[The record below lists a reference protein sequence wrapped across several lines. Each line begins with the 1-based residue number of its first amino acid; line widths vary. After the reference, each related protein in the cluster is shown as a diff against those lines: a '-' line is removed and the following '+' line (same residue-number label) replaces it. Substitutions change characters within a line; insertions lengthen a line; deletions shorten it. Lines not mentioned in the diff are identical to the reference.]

1 MFDTTFGDLVMTKSF
16 SIAFLMFS
24 TVFILVGA
32 DNGAGRTPNGDTVLV
47 EVDGVKLTLADFEAK
62 RPAGLFQARNNFYE
76 AERKAVDEFV
86 NDYLLNREA
95 QKEGTTV
102 AELLERHV
110 NGNGFKQ
117 PSEETL
123 RVYYEGVD
131 TTEPYEAV
139 RDKIVEAIRTRRLA
153 KARSAYLQELRDH
166 AKVAFLLAP
175 VRAAISLKDTPVR
188 GLPDAPVV
196 IVEYADYECQYC
208 QQIQPVL
215 DKLLADYK
223 GKVAFAF
230 KDFPLPMHAHAQK
243 AGEAAHCAQVQGK
256 YWEFHDLLFTTRQ
269 YETSKLKESAQALKL
284 NVESFNKC
292 LDSGEQAETVKKQF
306 EESQALGLPGT
317 PAFFVNGRL
326 INPNG
331 TVSYETLRQLIQ
343 EELAASSQR
352 VKENASADGGAV
364 APQK

>member
-1 MFDTTFGDLVMTKSF
+1 MKKSI
-16 SIAFLMFS
+16 STAFLMFS
-24 TVFILVGA
+24 GVLILAGA
-32 DNGAGRTPNGDTVLV
+32 DSGAGPIPNGNLVLV

-86 NDYLLNREA
+86 NEYLLNREA
-95 QKEGTTV
+95 QKEGTT
-102 AELLERHV
+102 AADLLERHV
-110 NGNGFKQ
+110 NGEGFKT

-131 TTEPYEAV
+131 TTESYEAV

-153 KARSAYLQELRDH
+153 KARNAYLKKLRDQ
-166 AKVAFLLAP
+166 AKVSFLIAP
-175 VRAAISLKDTPVR
+175 VRAAISMKDTPLR
-188 GLPDAPVV
+188 GSPDAPVV
-196 IVEYADYECQYC
+196 VVEFADYECQFC

-215 DKLLADYK
+215 DKVLADYK

-230 KDFPLPMHAHAQK
+230 KDFPLPMHANAQK
-243 AGEAAHCAQVQGK
+243 AAEAAHCAQVQGK
-256 YWEFHDLLFTTRQ
+256 YWEFHDLLFSTRQ
-269 YETSKLKESAQALKL
+269 FEISRLKENARGLKL
-284 NVESFNKC
+284 NVESFDKC
-292 LDSGEQAETVKKQF
+292 LDSGERADTVKKQF

-331 TVSYETLRQLIQ
+331 TVSYDTLRQLIE

-352 VKENASADGGAV
+352 VVESASGAGGAV

>member
-1 MFDTTFGDLVMTKSF
+1 MKKSI
-16 SIAFLMFS
+16 STAFLMFS
-24 TVFILVGA
+24 GVLILAGA
-32 DNGAGRTPNGDTVLV
+32 DSGAGPTPNGNLVLV

-86 NDYLLNREA
+86 NEYLLNREA
-95 QKEGTTV
+95 QKEGTT
-102 AELLERHV
+102 AADLLERHV
-110 NGNGFKQ
+110 NGEGFKT

-131 TTEPYEAV
+131 TTESYEAV

-153 KARSAYLQELRDH
+153 KARNAYLKKLRDQ
-166 AKVAFLLAP
+166 AKVSFLIAP
-175 VRAAISLKDTPVR
+175 VRAAISMKDTPLR
-188 GLPDAPVV
+188 GSPDAPVV
-196 IVEYADYECQYC
+196 VVEFADYECQFC

-215 DKLLADYK
+215 DKVLADYK

-230 KDFPLPMHAHAQK
+230 KDFPLPMHANAQK
-243 AGEAAHCAQVQGK
+243 AAEAAHCAQVQGK
-256 YWEFHDLLFTTRQ
+256 YWEFHDLLFSTRQ
-269 YETSKLKESAQALKL
+269 FEISRLKENAQGLKL
-284 NVESFNKC
+284 NVQSFDKC
-292 LDSGEQAETVKKQF
+292 LDSGERADTVKKQF

-331 TVSYETLRQLIQ
+331 TVSYDTLRQLIE

-352 VKENASADGGAV
+352 VVESASGAGGAV

>member
-1 MFDTTFGDLVMTKSF
+1 MIKSL
-16 SIAFLMFS
+16 STAFLMFS
-24 TVFILVGA
+24 TVFVLAGA
-32 DNGAGRTPNGDTVLV
+32 DSGAGPTLDGNRVLV

-86 NDYLLNREA
+86 NEYLLNREA
-95 QKEGTTV
+95 QKEGTT
-102 AELLERHV
+102 AADLLERHV
-110 NGNGFKQ
+110 NGEGFKT

-131 TTEPYEAV
+131 TTESYEAV

-153 KARSAYLQELRDH
+153 KARNAYLKKLRDQ
-166 AKVAFLLAP
+166 AKVSFLIAP
-175 VRAAISLKDTPVR
+175 VRAAISMKDTPLR
-188 GLPDAPVV
+188 GSPDAPVV
-196 IVEYADYECQYC
+196 VVEFADYECQFC

-215 DKLLADYK
+215 DKVLADYK

-230 KDFPLPMHAHAQK
+230 KDFPLPMHANAQK
-243 AGEAAHCAQVQGK
+243 ASEAAHCAQDQGK

-269 YETSKLKESAQALKL
+269 FEISKLKENARGLKL
-284 NVESFNKC
+284 DVESFEKC
-292 LDSGEQAETVKKQF
+292 LDSGQRADTVKKQF

-317 PAFFVNGRL
+317 PAFFINGRL

-331 TVSYETLRQLIQ
+331 TVSYDTLRQLIE

-352 VKENASADGGAV
+352 VVESASRAGGAV

>member
-1 MFDTTFGDLVMTKSF
+1 MTRGLSTV
-16 SIAFLMFS
+16 ACVFS
-24 TVFILVGA
+24 TVLILGAADSDVGRRPA
-32 DNGAGRTPNGDTVLV
+32 VNSILV
-47 EVDGVKLTLADFEAK
+47 EVDGVKITLADFESK

-86 NDYLLNREA
+86 SDYLLIREA

-102 AELLERHV
+102 PALLERHA
-110 NGNGFKQ
+110 NGGGFKP

-153 KARSAYLQELRDH
+153 KAKSAYLQSLRNQ
-166 AKVAFLLAP
+166 AKIEFLLSPPRAP
-175 VRAAISLKDTPVR
+175 ISMKDTPVR
-188 GLPDAPVV
+188 GSASAPVT
-196 IVEYADYECQYC
+196 IVEFADYECPYC
-208 QQIQPVL
+208 QQIQPVV
-215 DKLLADYK
+215 DKLLSDYP
-223 GKVAFAF
+223 GKIAFAF
-230 KDFPLPMHAHAQK
+230 KDFPLPNHAHAQK
-243 AGEAAHCAQVQGK
+243 AGEAAHCAQAQGK

-269 YETSKLKESAQALKL
+269 FEVPKLKEAAQTLKL
-284 NVESFNKC
+284 DVESFNKC
-292 LDSGEQAETVKKQF
+292 LDSGTQSETVKTQF

-331 TVSYETLRQLIQ
+331 TVSYDTLRGLVD
-343 EELAASSQR
+343 EELAASQR
-352 VKENASADGGAV
+352 SKENTATAGGAV
-364 APQK
+364 GPQK

>member
-1 MFDTTFGDLVMTKSF
+1 MKKSI
-16 SIAFLMFS
+16 STAFLMFS
-24 TVFILVGA
+24 GVLILAGA
-32 DNGAGRTPNGDTVLV
+32 DSGAGPTPNGNLVLV

-62 RPAGLFQARNNFYE
+62 RPSGLFQARNNFYE

-86 NDYLLNREA
+86 NEYLLNREA
-95 QKEGTTV
+95 QKEGTT
-102 AELLERHV
+102 AADLLERHV
-110 NGNGFKQ
+110 NGEGFKT

-131 TTEPYEAV
+131 TTESYEAV

-153 KARSAYLQELRDH
+153 KARSAYLQKLRDQ
-166 AKVAFLLAP
+166 AKVSFLIAP
-175 VRAAISLKDTPVR
+175 VRAAISMKDTPLR
-188 GLPDAPVV
+188 GSPDAPVV
-196 IVEYADYECQYC
+196 VVEFADYECQFC

-215 DKLLADYK
+215 DKVLADYK

-230 KDFPLPMHAHAQK
+230 KDFPLPMHANAQK
-243 AGEAAHCAQVQGK
+243 AAEAAHCAQVQGK
-256 YWEFHDLLFTTRQ
+256 YWEFHDLLFSTRQ
-269 YETSKLKESAQALKL
+269 FEISRLKENARGLKL
-284 NVESFNKC
+284 NVESFDKC
-292 LDSGEQAETVKKQF
+292 LDSGERADTVKKQF

-331 TVSYETLRQLIQ
+331 TVSYDTLRQLIE

-352 VKENASADGGAV
+352 VVESASGAGGAV

>member
-1 MFDTTFGDLVMTKSF
+1 MIKSF
-16 SIAFLMFS
+16 SAAFLMFS
-24 TVFILVGA
+24 GVLILAGA
-32 DNGAGRTPNGDTVLV
+32 DSGAGPTPNGNLILV

-86 NDYLLNREA
+86 NEYLLNREA
-95 QKEGTTV
+95 QKEGTT
-102 AELLERHV
+102 ATDLLERHV
-110 NGNGFKQ
+110 NGDGFKQ

-131 TTEPYEAV
+131 TTESYEAV

-153 KARSAYLQELRDH
+153 KARNAYLKKLRDQ
-166 AKVAFLLAP
+166 AKVSFLIAP
-175 VRAAISLKDTPVR
+175 VRAAISMKDTPLR
-188 GLPDAPVV
+188 GSPDAPVV
-196 IVEYADYECQYC
+196 VVEFADYECQFC

-215 DKLLADYK
+215 DKVLADYK

-230 KDFPLPMHAHAQK
+230 KDFPLPMHANAQK
-243 AGEAAHCAQVQGK
+243 AAEAAHCAQVQGK
-256 YWEFHDLLFTTRQ
+256 YWEFHDLLFSTRQ
-269 YETSKLKESAQALKL
+269 FEISRLKENARGLKL
-284 NVESFNKC
+284 NVESFDKC
-292 LDSGEQAETVKKQF
+292 LDSGERADTVKKQF

-331 TVSYETLRQLIQ
+331 TVSYDTLRQLIE

-352 VKENASADGGAV
+352 VVESASGAGGAV

>member
-1 MFDTTFGDLVMTKSF
+1 MIKSF
-16 SIAFLMFS
+16 STALLMFS
-24 TVFILVGA
+24 TVFVLAGA
-32 DNGAGRTPNGDTVLV
+32 DSGAGPTSNGNLVLV

-86 NDYLLNREA
+86 NEYLVNREA
-95 QKEGTTV
+95 QKEGTT
-102 AELLERHV
+102 ATDLLERHV
-110 NGNGFKQ
+110 NGEGFKT

-131 TTEPYEAV
+131 TTESYEAV
-139 RDKIVEAIRTRRLA
+139 RDKILEAIRTRRVA
-153 KARSAYLQELRDH
+153 KARNAYLQKLRDQ
-166 AKVAFLLAP
+166 AKVSFLIPP
-175 VRAAISLKDTPVR
+175 VRATIPMKDTPLR
-188 GLPDAPVV
+188 GSPDAPVV
-196 IVEYADYECQYC
+196 VVEFADYECQFC
-208 QQIQPVL
+208 QQIEPTL
-215 DKLLADYK
+215 DKVLADYK

-243 AGEAAHCAQVQGK
+243 AAEAAHCAQDQGK
-256 YWEFHDLLFTTRQ
+256 YWEFHDLLFATKQ
-269 YETSKLKESAQALKL
+269 LEISKLKENAQGLKL
-284 NVESFNKC
+284 NVESFDKC
-292 LDSGEQAETVKKQF
+292 LDSGEHADTVKKQF
-306 EESQALGLPGT
+306 EESQALGLPGP

-331 TVSYETLRQLIQ
+331 TVSYDTLRQLIE

-352 VKENASADGGAV
+352 VVESASGAAGAI

>member
-1 MFDTTFGDLVMTKSF
+1 MKKSI
-16 SIAFLMFS
+16 STAFLMFS
-24 TVFILVGA
+24 GVLILAGA
-32 DNGAGRTPNGDTVLV
+32 DSGAGPIPNGNLVLV

-86 NDYLLNREA
+86 NEYLVNREA
-95 QKEGTTV
+95 QKEGTT
-102 AELLERHV
+102 AADLLERHV
-110 NGNGFKQ
+110 NGEGFKT

-131 TTEPYEAV
+131 TTESYEAV

-153 KARSAYLQELRDH
+153 KARNAYLKKLRDQ
-166 AKVAFLLAP
+166 AKVSFLIAP
-175 VRAAISLKDTPVR
+175 VRAAISMKDTPLR
-188 GLPDAPVV
+188 GSPDAPVV
-196 IVEYADYECQYC
+196 VVEFADYECQFC

-215 DKLLADYK
+215 DKVLADYK

-230 KDFPLPMHAHAQK
+230 KDFPLPMHANAQK
-243 AGEAAHCAQVQGK
+243 AAEAAHCAQVQGK
-256 YWEFHDLLFTTRQ
+256 YWEFHDLLFSTRQ
-269 YETSKLKESAQALKL
+269 FEISRLKENARGLKL
-284 NVESFNKC
+284 NVESFDKC
-292 LDSGEQAETVKKQF
+292 LDSGERADTVKKQF

-331 TVSYETLRQLIQ
+331 TVSYDTLRQLIE

-352 VKENASADGGAV
+352 VVESASGAGGAV

>member
-1 MFDTTFGDLVMTKSF
+1 MIRSLSTALLT
-16 SIAFLMFS
+16 FS
-24 TVFILVGA
+24 TVFVLAGA
-32 DNGAGRTPNGDTVLV
+32 DGGAGPSQNGNLVLV

-86 NDYLLNREA
+86 NEYLLNREA
-95 QKEGTTV
+95 RKEGTT
-102 AELLERHV
+102 AADLLERHV
-110 NGNGFKQ
+110 NSSGFKA

-123 RVYYEGVD
+123 RVYFEGVD
-131 TTEPYEAV
+131 TTESYEAV
-139 RDKIVEAIRTRRLA
+139 RDKIIEAIRTRRIT
-153 KARSAYLQELRDH
+153 KARSGYLQKLRDQ
-166 AKVAFLLAP
+166 AKVSFLMAP
-175 VRAAISLKDTPVR
+175 VRAAISMKDTPLR

-196 IVEYADYECQYC
+196 IVEFADYECQYC
-208 QQIQPVL
+208 QQIQPVV
-215 DKLLADYK
+215 DKVLADYK

-243 AGEAAHCAQVQGK
+243 AAEAAHCAQVQGK
-256 YWEFHDLLFTTRQ
+256 YWEFHDLLFATRQ
-269 YETSKLKESAQALKL
+269 FEISQLKANAQGLKL

-331 TVSYETLRQLIQ
+331 TVSYDTLHQLIE
-343 EELAASSQR
+343 EELAASPQQR
-352 VKENASADGGAV
+352 VAEKVTAAGGAV
-364 APQK
+364 APHK

>member
-1 MFDTTFGDLVMTKSF
+1 MIKSF
-16 SIAFLMFS
+16 STAFLMFS
-24 TVFILVGA
+24 TVFVLAGA
-32 DNGAGRTPNGDTVLV
+32 DSGTSATPNGNLVLV

-86 NDYLLNREA
+86 NEYLLNREA
-95 QKEGTTV
+95 QKEGTT
-102 AELLERHV
+102 AADLLERHV
-110 NGNGFKQ
+110 NGEGFKT

-131 TTEPYEAV
+131 TTESYEAV

-153 KARSAYLQELRDH
+153 KARNAYLKKLRDQ
-166 AKVAFLLAP
+166 AKVSFLIAP
-175 VRAAISLKDTPVR
+175 VRAAISMKDTPLR
-188 GLPDAPVV
+188 GSPDAPVV
-196 IVEYADYECQYC
+196 VVEFADYECQFC

-215 DKLLADYK
+215 DKVLADYK

-230 KDFPLPMHAHAQK
+230 KDFPLPMHANAQK
-243 AGEAAHCAQVQGK
+243 AAEAAHCAQVQGK
-256 YWEFHDLLFTTRQ
+256 YWEFHDLLFSTRQ
-269 YETSKLKESAQALKL
+269 FEISRLKENARGLKL
-284 NVESFNKC
+284 NVESFDKC
-292 LDSGEQAETVKKQF
+292 LDSGERADTVKKQF

-331 TVSYETLRQLIQ
+331 TVSYDTLRQLIE

-352 VKENASADGGAV
+352 VVESASGAGGAV

>member
-1 MFDTTFGDLVMTKSF
+1 MIKSI
-16 SIAFLMFS
+16 STAFLMFS
-24 TVFILVGA
+24 GVLVLAAA
-32 DNGAGRTPNGDTVLV
+32 DSGAGPTPNGNLALV

-86 NDYLLNREA
+86 NEYLLNREA
-95 QKEGTTV
+95 QKEGTT
-102 AELLERHV
+102 AADLLERHV
-110 NGNGFKQ
+110 NGEGFKT

-131 TTEPYEAV
+131 TTESYEAV

-153 KARSAYLQELRDH
+153 KARNAYLKKLRDQ
-166 AKVAFLLAP
+166 AKVSFLIAP
-175 VRAAISLKDTPVR
+175 VRAAISMKDTPLR
-188 GLPDAPVV
+188 GSPDAPVV
-196 IVEYADYECQYC
+196 VVEFADYECQFC

-215 DKLLADYK
+215 DKVLADYK

-230 KDFPLPMHAHAQK
+230 KDFPLPMHANAQK
-243 AGEAAHCAQVQGK
+243 AAEAAHCAQVQGK
-256 YWEFHDLLFTTRQ
+256 YWEFHDLLFSTRQ
-269 YETSKLKESAQALKL
+269 LEISKLKENAQGLKL
-284 NVESFNKC
+284 NVESFDKC
-292 LDSGEQAETVKKQF
+292 LESGERADTVKKQF

-317 PAFFVNGRL
+317 PAFFINGRL

-331 TVSYETLRQLIQ
+331 TVSYDTLRQLIE

-352 VKENASADGGAV
+352 VVESASRASGAV

>member
-1 MFDTTFGDLVMTKSF
+1 MIKSI
-16 SIAFLMFS
+16 STAFLMFS
-24 TVFILVGA
+24 GVLVLAAA
-32 DNGAGRTPNGDTVLV
+32 DSGAGPTPNGNLVLV

-86 NDYLLNREA
+86 NEYLLNREA
-95 QKEGTTV
+95 QKEGTT
-102 AELLERHV
+102 AADLLERHV
-110 NGNGFKQ
+110 NGEGFKT

-131 TTEPYEAV
+131 TTESYEAV

-153 KARSAYLQELRDH
+153 KARNAYLKKLRDQT
-166 AKVAFLLAP
+166 KVSFLIAP
-175 VRAAISLKDTPVR
+175 VRAAISMKDTPLR
-188 GLPDAPVV
+188 GSPDAPVV
-196 IVEYADYECQYC
+196 VVEFADYECQFC

-215 DKLLADYK
+215 DKVLADYK

-230 KDFPLPMHAHAQK
+230 KDFPLPMHANAQK
-243 AGEAAHCAQVQGK
+243 AAEAAHCAQVQGK
-256 YWEFHDLLFTTRQ
+256 YWEFHDLLFSTRQ
-269 YETSKLKESAQALKL
+269 LEISKLKENAQGLKL
-284 NVESFNKC
+284 NVESFDKC
-292 LDSGEQAETVKKQF
+292 LESGERADTVKKQF

-317 PAFFVNGRL
+317 PAFFINGRL

-331 TVSYETLRQLIQ
+331 TVSYDTLRQLIE

-352 VKENASADGGAV
+352 VVESASRASGAV